1 MATRWTPEQLQAIE
15 EDGTNIIVSAG
26 AGSGK
31 TAVLTER
38 VLSKIKNGIHINEL
52 LIMTFTNAAAKE
64 MKDRIRKKLKKEGLT
79 EEVNLI
85 DSAYITTFDSFSLS
99 IVKKYHYILNIG
111 KNIMISDNVVLNM
124 EKTRIM
130 DDVFNSF
137 YENDTI
143 GFKNFVSN
151 FSYKDD
157 TDLKRMLLKLSDK
170 LDMKYDKNTYL
181 DNYID
186 EHYTDLRIDKD
197 IAMFFNRIR
206 DYIKDIE
213 IILNET
219 GHYVDGSYIEKCY
232 EKLNKLLHSESY
244 DDVVTSLDFTFP
256 RLPKDSSEEAKALKS
271 KISAIIKEIKKMCIY
286 ENNNEIKKELLS
298 TKSDVSVII
307 EILKEFDRR
316 FTNSKLEKGMFSFS
330 DISRMAIEIVSKNI
344 DIRNE
349 LKDSFKEIMVDEYQD
364 TNDIQEYFI
373 SLISD
378 HNVYM
383 VGDVKQSIYRFRNAN
398 PYIFKNKYDKY
409 SMEDDGIKIDL
420 VKNFRSRDEVLSNI
434 NLIFDFLMNDDYG
447 GANYKES
454 HRMVFGNKTYSE
466 EGMTE
471 QNYNLDIYTYEE
483 EQGFS
488 KAEQEIFAI
497 GHDILDKINNHY
509 LIFDKDELIIREAKF
524 SDFVILLDR
533 SSDFDL
539 YKSIFEYLSIPLNV
553 YKDEEIKNDY
563 DILIIRNL
571 LKLVKAI
578 DTEEYNEEFK
588 YAFLSV
594 GRSFLFRLSDEELF
608 DFFLNNSF
616 KESIIYQKVSE
627 AYDYYY
633 ELSFKMFFIK
643 LLEIFDYEEKILT
656 VGNVEMLRVREE
668 YFYHLLENLEA
679 EGKTMEDFIEYLD
692 TVFES
697 DDKVTFSANNSSSD
711 SVQIMT
717 IHKSKGLEFPICYFA
732 GFYKNFSFRELN
744 ESILYHND
752 YGIITPYFNEYS
764 KDTIYKYLMSKQVRS
779 EEISEKIRLFYVAV
793 TRAKEKMIILMPK
806 VEEEI
811 NKDLIVDYDRK
822 NIKSFYD
829 MMKLVYEDVEP
840 FVKNIKISCTK
851 DYLINKSTLDYHDLI
866 DTDTLVIDDVEIDKT
881 LVKEERFSKNGL
893 SIVSVEDKEKMEF
906 GTKIHEILEF
916 IDFKNPNYDNMDP
929 FIKNKITN
937 FINSDII
944 KNNLDSKFY
953 KEYEFC
959 YLENDVFKHG
969 IIDLMIE
976 NDNEVIIIDYK
987 LKNTDD
993 EAYLKQLA
1001 GYKKYIS
1008 SCTLKK
1014 VSTYLYSIIDSKFTL
1029 LK

>member
-1 MATRWTPEQLQAIE
+1 M
-15 EDGTNIIVSAG
+15 
-26 AGSGK
+26 
-31 TAVLTER
+31 
-38 VLSKIKNGIHINEL
+38 
-52 LIMTFTNAAAKE
+52 
-64 MKDRIRKKLKKEGLT
+64 
-79 EEVNLI
+79 
-85 DSAYITTFDSFSLS
+85 
-99 IVKKYHYILNIG
+99 
-111 KNIMISDNVVLNM
+111 
-124 EKTRIM
+124 
-130 DDVFNSF
+130 
-137 YENDTI
+137 
-143 GFKNFVSN
+143 
-151 FSYKDD
+151 
-157 TDLKRMLLKLSDK
+157 
-170 LDMKYDKNTYL
+170 
-181 DNYID
+181 
-186 EHYTDLRIDKD
+186 
-197 IAMFFNRIR
+197 
-206 DYIKDIE
+206 
-213 IILNET
+213 
-219 GHYVDGSYIEKCY
+219 
-232 EKLNKLLHSESY
+232 
-244 DDVVTSLDFTFP
+244 
-256 RLPKDSSEEAKALKS
+256 
-271 KISAIIKEIKKMCIY
+271 
-286 ENNNEIKKELLS
+286 
-298 TKSDVSVII
+298 
-307 EILKEFDRR
+307 
-316 FTNSKLEKGMFSFS
+316 
-330 DISRMAIEIVSKNI
+330 
-344 DIRNE
+344 
-349 LKDSFKEIMVDEYQD
+349 
-364 TNDIQEYFI
+364 
-373 SLISD
+373 
-378 HNVYM
+378 
-383 VGDVKQSIYRFRNAN
+383 
-398 PYIFKNKYDKY
+398 
-409 SMEDDGIKIDL
+409 
-420 VKNFRSRDEVLSNI
+420 
-434 NLIFDFLMNDDYG
+434 
-447 GANYKES
+447 
-454 HRMVFGNKTYSE
+454 
-466 EGMTE
+466 
-471 QNYNLDIYTYEE
+471 
-483 EQGFS
+483 
-488 KAEQEIFAI
+488 
-497 GHDILDKINNHY
+497 
-509 LIFDKDELIIREAKF
+509 
-524 SDFVILLDR
+524 
-533 SSDFDL
+533 
-539 YKSIFEYLSIPLNV
+539 
-553 YKDEEIKNDY
+553 
-563 DILIIRNL
+563 
-571 LKLVKAI
+571 
-578 DTEEYNEEFK
+578 
-588 YAFLSV
+588 
-594 GRSFLFRLSDEELF
+594 F

-793 TRAKEKMIILMPK
+793 TRAKEKMIILMPN

-811 NKDLIVDYDRK
+811 NKNLIVDYDRK

-929 FIKNKITN
+929 FIKYKITN